1 VAIPSTFTPPP
12 LLHTPHSHSPTTGT
26 KPEIVEAAYNSFL
39 AEDCGAVVDGH
50 PKCDDHDFAGTCM
63 KYFLI
68 IESHH
73 DYCGP
78 NDLPKD
84 VEVGWHDLED
94 LGCHSCSITRQ
105 HNSALK
111 DCPIVDC
118 TDLGVLGA
126 AWSVIEAGCE
136 AGATGGGHD
145 HAHRRLSGDDEGSAY
160 EWSGAFAVDDA
171 THVWNMQKVDGAY
184 ADLTMKLV
192 LIPTSTTPDEAT
204 MHSLEETGETLIEG
218 TCTVIEAGETMTPL
232 TDGSCFELHVD
243 ADADDS
249 SFTIATSGIAGLVM
263 FAQHVPTEFERTMH
277 YLKDSAGVDIE
288 AIAEEIAGTVA
299 CCETADQIGA
309 WKVALAYHDFCG
321 WELLPEKVRCAYVAP
336 PPRPHPTPASSSC
349 SPRRSRKESTTSRA
363 SASTT
368 AATRFAPATRTRP
381 SVCRRRRRRTAMTT
395 LNSPSLWPPSSACLS
410 SSALASSGR
419 LRPRTTLCPW
429 IMLASSPMRRGTRL
443 ASRREKK

>member
-1 VAIPSTFTPPP
+1 VRGHPFDIDSSSAPP
-12 LLHTPHSHSPTTGT
+12 SHSPLALAHHTGT

-218 TCTVIEAGETMTPL
+218 TCAVIEAGETMTPL

-243 ADADDS
+243 ADVDDS
-249 SFTIATSGIAGLVM
+249 TFTIATSGIAGLVM

-321 WELLPEKVRCAYVAP
+321 WELLPEKVEKGIHDFEGVCID
-336 PPRPHPTPASSSC
+336 HGCNTL
-349 SPRRSRKESTTSRA
+349 RA
-363 SASTT
+363 SDPD
-368 AATRFAPATRTRP
+368 PA
-381 SVCRRRRRRTAMTT
+381 VCV
-395 LNSPSLWPPSSACLS
+395 PE
-410 SSALASSGR
+410 
-419 LRPRTTLCPW
+419 
-429 IMLASSPMRRGTRL
+429 
-443 ASRREKK
+443 EKKKKGSDDDVELAIIVAAVLGLLVLLGAGVIGSLAAKNHALSVDHARLLANEAGNKVRV